1 MTFDSSENKY
11 PPWAT
16 VPQEKSG
23 WIVTLYSCWPR
34 DSTTEASPKVV
45 GGRDMFVGQAMEGI
59 VSDVIMWIS
68 HLYNH

>member
-23 WIVTLYSCWPR
+23 WIVTRYSCWPR
-34 DSTTEASPKVV
+34 DSTSEASPKVV
-45 GGRDMFVGQAMEGI
+45 GGRDMVDELMESTVRDAM
-59 VSDVIMWIS
+59 
-68 HLYNH
+68 L